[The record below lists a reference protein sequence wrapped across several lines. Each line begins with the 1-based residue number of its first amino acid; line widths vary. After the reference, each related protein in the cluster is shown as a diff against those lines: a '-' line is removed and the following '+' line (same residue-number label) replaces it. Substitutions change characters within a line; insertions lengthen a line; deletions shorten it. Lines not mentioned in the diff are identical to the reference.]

1 MNDEELKMLIAG
13 LRIDRNN
20 LDSELER
27 QSANLFYVSELAS
40 QWEMKVEEAKD
51 KLARI
56 EANLSTQVREKSVS
70 KLTESQVNA
79 IVILDPIYIES
90 KAILSRLKY
99 ERDRLKALKD
109 AYYSRKDCLVQL
121 SINMRGEFAALN
133 TTIKK

>member
-90 KAILSRLKY
+90 KAILSRLNY
-99 ERDRLKALKD
+99 V
-109 AYYSRKDCLVQL
+109 S
-121 SINMRGEFAALN
+121 
-133 TTIKK
+133 

>member
-13 LRIDRNN
+13 LRIDRSN

-56 EANLSTQVREKSVS
+56 EANLSAQARERAVS

-79 IVILDPIYIES
+79 MVILDASYIEFKS
-90 KAILSRLKY
+90 ILSRLKY

-109 AYYSRKDCLVQL
+109 GYYSRKDCLVQL
-121 SINMRGEFAALN
+121 SINYRGEFAALN
-133 TTIKK
+133 NTIKK